1 MRMPLFV
8 FATLQ
13 AVLCNQPLKL
23 LYLALLYDIEC
34 DGAVTPEAQEVFE
47 KLFDAFIL
55 SMHIEAQ

>member
-1 MRMPLFV
+1 M

-23 LYLALLYDIEC
+23 LYLALLYDIER